1 MKKFGLTIL
10 ILFSSLSIL
19 LGQSEATYSQ
29 YMFNGLAI
37 NPAYAGIHEALSIS
51 ALTRFQ
57 SVGIDGAP
65 NTQTITAHTGLKNQ
79 KVGLGLLI
87 INDKI
92 GVTRQTGF
100 YASYAFKIRFKK
112 STLSLGL
119 QGGGTAVSADY
130 SELRIQQPGDPKFSE
145 DVREFNPNFGA
156 GVFYHSE
163 KFYAGLSMPQIL
175 DPGSGNVTQLRPLI
189 FTSGAVFTLNPVL
202 KLKPNILFRVVDNK
216 PVEFNYNMNLLI
228 HEILW
233 LGVSYRPSNTING
246 IVEILLTDQLR
257 LGYAYDA
264 NINDFGEVN
273 SGTHEIM
280 INYRFRYTKKGVV
293 SPRYF

>member
-1 MKKFGLTIL
+1 MIRYVIIIMFSIANLLTL
-10 ILFSSLSIL
+10 Y
-19 LGQSEATYSQ
+19 GQSEATYSQ

-37 NPAYAGIHEALSIS
+37 NPAYAGVHEALSIS
-51 ALTRFQ
+51 ALSRFQ
-57 SVGIDGAP
+57 SIGVDGAP
-65 NTQTITAHTGLKNQ
+65 KTQTITAHTGLKNQ

-100 YASYAFKIRFKK
+100 YFSYAFKIKAKK

-119 QGGGTAVSADY
+119 QGGGTQVDADY
-130 SELRIQQPGDPKFSE
+130 SQLRILQPGDPKFAE
-145 DVREFNPNFGA
+145 DAREFNPNFGA
-156 GVFYHSE
+156 GIYYHRE
-163 KFYAGLSMPQIL
+163 FFYAGLSMPQML
-175 DPGSGNVTQLRPLI
+175 DLGSKVEQIRPII

-202 KLKPNILFRVVDNK
+202 KLKPNILLRLVEGV
-216 PVEFNYNMNLLI
+216 PVELNYNMNLLI
-228 HEILW
+228 HDILW
-233 LGVSYRPSNTING
+233 LGVSYRPSNTIIG
-246 IVEILLTDQLR
+246 LIEIQLTDQLR

-273 SGTHEIM
+273 SGSHEIL
-280 INYRFRYTKKGVV
+280 INYFFRFTKKGVV